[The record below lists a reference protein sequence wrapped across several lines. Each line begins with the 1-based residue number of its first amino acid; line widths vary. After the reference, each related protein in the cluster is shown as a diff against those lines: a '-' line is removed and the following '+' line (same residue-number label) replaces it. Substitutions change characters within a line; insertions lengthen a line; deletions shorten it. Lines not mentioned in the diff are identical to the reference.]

1 MNETD
6 RYYYQ
11 LTNYPHVFK
20 QCYWGNFQ
28 MNENELLSTHNM
40 VEIIQNR
47 NHFVEDFQ
55 IQRLG
60 KLPQLKQ
67 CKMNKMHNI
76 YDRNNNHYYDHC
88 EVYYTH
94 RKTHVIIMSSYITES
109 VGAELYQKVINW
121 YEERGFHLYDPLYTL
136 SATTFIQEL

>member
-6 RYYYQ
+6 QYYYQ

-20 QCYWGNFQ
+20 KSYWGNFQ
-28 MNENELLSTHNM
+28 MNENVINTSHNM
-40 VEIIQNR
+40 LEIILNR

-55 IQRLG
+55 IQRFG
-60 KLPQLKQ
+60 KLPKLKQ

-76 YDRNNNHYYDHC
+76 YDRSNNHYYDHC

-109 VGAELYQKVINW
+109 DRSELYQKVINW
-121 YEERGFHLYDPLYTL
+121 YHERGFQLYDPLYTL